1 MTEEE
6 MKNCENIP
14 CILEEGMEYP
24 EELHDLHNDCPL
36 ALERVMVDRVE
47 KLIPNGNAKSRYVI
61 HHRNLK
67 QCIALGMKL
76 TKIHR
81 GIRRI

>member
-14 CILEEGMEYP
+14 LYLGRGHGVPRGTLRSSQRLSIGSREGHGGQSGEADSKWQCQVP
-24 EELHDLHNDCPL
+24 VCHSSS
-36 ALERVMVDRVE
+36 
-47 KLIPNGNAKSRYVI
+47 KLKAV
-61 HHRNLK
+61 H
-67 QCIALGMKL
+67 LGMKL